1 MANCV
6 GCGQELPSLGFGEAS
21 NLCANCRRLAANRH
35 PAIPSPQPPAG
46 VGPVARTPY
55 RPPVTVALVGVN
67 VLVFAA
73 MVAGGVPI
81 ENPNSFHLLK
91 WGADFG
97 PQSLGAQP
105 WRMLTSNYVHVGIIH
120 LAVNMWGLW
129 QVGRL
134 AERIFGKWTYFLIY
148 TACGIAGSLASLLW
162 NPMGVSAGASG
173 ALFGLVGALIGA
185 LYLGKLPFPKAALQ
199 GLLKN
204 LLLVVAVNLYLGAVI
219 AAIDNAGHVG
229 GLVMGL
235 ALGAVVGPQLMEPP
249 DRRRAHERIVFVA
262 AVFLLIGCGI
272 YVRHKNGYVA
282 AFSKAAPAKPAT
294 TQP

>member
-1 MANCV
+1 M
-6 GCGQELPSLGFGEAS
+6 E
-21 NLCANCRRLAANRH
+21 
-35 PAIPSPQPPAG
+35 
-46 VGPVARTPY
+46 RTPS
-55 RPPVTVALVGVN
+55 RPPVTVALVGLN
-67 VLVFAA
+67 ILVFAA
-73 MVAGGVPI
+73 MVATGVPI
-81 ENPNSFHLLK
+81 ENRNIFHLLK

-97 PQSLGAQP
+97 PQSLGGQP

-120 LAVNMWGLW
+120 LTVNMWGLW

-134 AERIFGKWTYFLIY
+134 AERIFGKWTYLLIY

-185 LYLGKLPFPKAALQ
+185 LYLGKLPFPKATLQ
-199 GLLKN
+199 GLRKN
-204 LLLVVAVNLYLGAVI
+204 LLVVVAVNLYLGAVI

-235 ALGAVVGPQLMEPP
+235 ALGAVLGPQLMEPP

-262 AVFLLIGCGI
+262 AVFLLIGGDI
-272 YVRHKNGYVA
+272 YVRHKNGYVT
-282 AFSKAAPAKPAT
+282 AFSKAAPEKPAT